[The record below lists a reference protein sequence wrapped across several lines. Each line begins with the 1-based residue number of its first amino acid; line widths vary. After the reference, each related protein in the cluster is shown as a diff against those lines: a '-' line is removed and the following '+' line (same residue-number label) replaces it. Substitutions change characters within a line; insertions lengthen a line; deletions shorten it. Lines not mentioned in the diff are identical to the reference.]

1 MDGVTYRKNP
11 LRDRMCMK
19 SGEYSS
25 SIRFSKWLSSCVF
38 SDVGA
43 VVLVEK
49 GNELTK
55 AGSEGKAWGSFDMTT
70 LRSCRGG
77 GAGRDGMAGPPVP

>member
-1 MDGVTYRKNP
+1 
-11 LRDRMCMK
+11 MK
-19 SGEYSS
+19 LGEYSS

-38 SDVGA
+38 LNVSA

-55 AGSEGKAWGSFDMTT
+55 AGSEGRAWRSLEMTAA
-70 LRSCRGG
+70 LRSHGG
-77 GAGRDGMAGPPVP
+77 GAGTGGDRMAGAPAP

>member
-11 LRDRMCMK
+11 LRDKTCMK
-19 SGEYSS
+19 LGEYSS

-38 SDVGA
+38 SDVGT

-70 LRSCRGG
+70 LHSRGGG
-77 GAGRDGMAGPPVP
+77 GAGRDGTAGPPAP